1 MNHIYKVIFNK
12 ATGTFMA
19 VAEYAK
25 SHSTGERKAVV
36 GATDTPALGTA
47 LTRTAMAVLLVMMGG
62 QAWGADQGGS
72 GTIGQSTSGTAFHVD
87 YMNPENRSFTDGNK
101 NRASGEK
108 FTDGKTPLYFKK
120 TDKTG
125 SASVGKADTA
135 GFRLGDDAK
144 ADKGAWALGTAAEAD
159 TLLSL
164 AVGTGAQT
172 KGNNLKQASMA
183 IGTAAY
189 ANGLGAAALGTNSA
203 AVADHAIALG
213 MVSVAKGEN
222 SVAIGHSATSEGR
235 RAIAIGSADSTQDRQ
250 NLSQYGGLHTHF
262 YREAHTT
269 AKADDTIA
277 MGYHAQALKTG
288 ALALGRGTK
297 VDADKGIA
305 LGYDSVVNASDNSNS
320 AYQPNGGT
328 ALTEAQKSTSGIGA
342 LSIGSSNIKRKITN
356 LGAGND
362 ETDAV
367 NVAQLKAVAEIA
379 KKKTSVKTAT
389 GETHI
394 TVSKSATNNNT
405 GGDEYT
411 VKLSDEAKNTIN
423 KFKSVTIDA
432 TDINKI
438 SQGMKFQGDTG
449 GSVTKQLGTTLT
461 IKGGEKTADKLIN
474 GNNIGVVN
482 DGNNGLKIQL
492 AKTLSGLDA
501 VNTKTL
507 NASNSVSTSTLT
519 ADNMITVGNTSTSRT
534 ARILTSG
541 LTFTQDANSRYTGK
555 IIYGIDGLKFNDINS
570 GNIRGTSRIDKN
582 AIGFSG
588 SDGSVANNLP
598 RLTATGYDAQTTKI
612 TKLKKGTADDD
623 AVTIKQL
630 KDAKPNLTEG
640 TGISITNTNGDLS
653 VNATNGTVTT
663 PTYTIGVNTA
673 TLTSNGTGNK
683 FAVSGD
689 NNGLVTAQNLASYL
703 NTINQTADTAKTTAE
718 SAKKKAESAETA
730 ANTAT
735 STANEAKTAA
745 DTASQT
751 ATEAK
756 TAAEKSAGEAKTAQ
770 QKATEAASTAQT
782 AQEQATQ
789 AQTAAATSANEAQTA
804 KNEAQKSAGEAKT
817 AKEQATTAQE
827 QAQQAQQNAQTAK
840 QQAES
845 AKTDAETAKNSAQEA
860 QQKATEAQQKASQS
874 AEQAKQAQQ
883 SAETAKSEATD
894 AKAAAEKSAS
904 EATAAKTAAQ
914 KSASEATEA
923 KNKAEAAETAAN
935 AATQTANNALQTFT
949 VKKEDAADD
958 EETITVGKNGTSGQ
972 VNTLKLKGE
981 NGLTVTTNKADGKVT
996 FGLNQDSG
1004 LTIGNS
1010 TLNNGGL
1017 TVKNTAGDEQI
1028 QVGADGIKFADVN
1041 GGTTGK
1047 PKAGTAI
1054 MTKTG
1059 FGFNDGSGGIKN
1071 DLPHLTATGYDAAT
1085 TKITNLKKGTTDT
1098 DAVTIKQLKDAKP
1111 TINAGTGISIN
1122 GNNNSTLTVADDG
1135 TVTTPTYTIGVK
1147 TATLTDTGTGANN
1160 KFAVNGNNNKDGL
1173 VTAEHLAGYLNTVN
1187 QTADTAKTT
1196 AEDAKTAAETAK
1208 STADTAKSTAESA
1221 KTAAQNSASEAT
1233 EAKTAAK
1240 QSASEAQTAQ
1250 QQATQAQ
1257 TAAATSAS
1265 EAQTAK
1271 NAAESAKNEAQTAAN
1286 AAQKSASEA
1295 TEAKNKAEAAETA
1308 ANAATQTANNA
1319 LQTFTV
1325 KKEDAADDEET
1336 ITVGKNGTSGQVNT
1350 LKLKGEN
1357 GLTVTTNKADGK
1369 VTFGLN
1375 QDSGL
1380 TIGNS
1385 TLNNGGLTVKNTAG
1399 DEQIQVG
1406 ADGIKFADV
1415 NGGTTG
1421 KPKAGTAI
1429 MTKTGFGFNDGSG
1442 NIKNDLPSLTTDG
1455 INAGDKEI
1463 TKVKSA
1469 IDPAANGGQSDFVKR
1484 LSDANTSKQNS
1495 AATIKD
1501 LHGLAQSP
1509 LTFAGD
1515 TGTNVTRKLG
1525 DTLKVQGGQATD
1537 LTDGNI
1543 GVVANSTDNSL
1554 TVKLAKTLS
1563 GLTEVKT
1570 ETLTASEKV
1579 KVGNTGN
1586 TAELLNS
1593 GLTFTQPNTSGANSG
1608 KTVYGNDGLKFT
1620 DNNGTTL
1627 ADTTYI
1633 TKEKV
1638 GFAGGADGSLDTSK
1652 PHLSKDGINAGGKK
1666 ISNLANGES
1675 ESDAVTYKQH
1685 KQVADKLEDLDKEAI
1700 NKVKTALQTFKVQKV
1715 NENGDDA
1722 DEANTITVGKD
1733 DTNGKVNTLKLKG
1746 ENGLDV
1752 KTDKASGMVTFGLK
1766 QDGDLTIGNSTLN
1779 SGGLTVK
1786 NTAGDEQIQVG
1797 ADGIKFAGVNAGNPS
1812 AGIENTTR
1820 ITRDK
1825 IGFTGNGGSFDESKP
1840 HLSLTGINAGNK
1852 ELTNVK
1858 SAIADAGN
1866 NGQPNFINR
1875 LNTANTNKP
1884 NSAATVKDLHGLSQV
1899 PLTFAGDTGTN
1910 VTRKLG
1916 ETLKVQ
1922 GGQTDTSKL
1931 TDNNIGVV
1939 ASDNGLTVKLAKTL
1953 SGLTEVNTETL
1964 NAKTKVKVGN
1974 GTGNSTAELLGGGLT
1989 FTQTT
1994 PTTNSKTVYGV
2005 DGLKFTDTNGTALD
2019 GTTYITKD
2027 KVGFSNKDGQVDTTK
2042 PHLTKDG
2049 INAGNKAISNVG
2061 KAMQDNDAINKKA
2074 LDEAKN
2080 DLQTQITAAKGT
2092 ADTAL
2097 QTFKVKKVNADGN
2110 DADDTDTITV
2120 GKDATQ
2126 NGQVNTLKLKG
2137 ENGLDVKTNKN
2148 GTVTFGIDQSKGLTT
2163 PKLTVGS
2170 NGNNGIVI
2178 DSTNGQNTITGLSNT
2193 LTDAT
2198 NASTGHVTQLG
2209 IVNGTDKTRAASI
2222 GDVLNAGFNLQGN
2235 GKAVD
2240 FVSTYDT
2247 VDFINGN
2254 ATTATVTYD
2263 GTSKTST
2270 VTYDVNVDDK
2280 TLTLVDGQNGKK
2292 QIGVK
2297 TTTINNTS
2305 ANGQTN
2311 FSTTDDNA
2319 LVKAKDI
2326 ATHLN
2331 TLAGDIQTAKGTAD
2345 TALQTLT
2352 VKGGNDESGN
2362 NGITLDKDN
2371 KELTLE
2377 GENGITVKSNA
2388 STKKVTVS
2396 IDTDKGLTIGDVKIN
2411 KDGINA
2417 GNQEIT
2423 KVKSAIDPATNGQ
2436 PNFINRLNTAN
2447 TNKPNSAATVKDLHG
2462 LSQVPL
2468 TFAGD
2473 TGTNVTR
2480 KLGETLTIKGGENTE
2495 NKLTNGNI
2503 GVVAN
2508 STNGSLTVKLAK
2520 TLNDLDAVNTD
2531 TLNAKTKVK
2540 VGNGTGNSTAE
2551 LLGGGL
2557 TFTQTTPTTNSKTV
2571 YGVDGLKFTDGG
2583 DTAAE
2588 NTTRITRDKIGFADK
2603 AGSLDTDKPHLSQ
2616 DGINAG
2622 NKKITNIA
2630 NGDSDTDAVTYK
2642 QHKEVADKLKDLNK
2656 TDIDK
2661 VKTALQTF
2669 TVKKDGDDTNAI
2681 TVGKD
2686 ANGDK
2691 VNTLTLKGENGLTVA
2706 TKKADGT
2713 ITFGLNQDNGLTIG
2727 KTSLKDDGLTV
2738 NNTQN
2743 NEQIQVGADGIKFA
2757 GVNAGNPSAGIENT
2771 TRITRDKIGFTGNGG
2786 SFDESKPHLSLTGI
2800 NAGNKELTNVKSA
2813 IADAGNNGQPNF
2825 INRLNTANTNK
2836 PNSAATVKDLY
2847 DLSQSPLTF
2856 AGDTGSVKKKL
2867 GDTLTIKGG
2876 KTQTT
2881 DLTDD
2886 NIGVVADSTN
2896 GSLTVKL
2903 AKTLNDL
2910 DAVNTDTLNAKTKVK
2925 VGNGTGNS
2933 TAELLGGGLTFTQT
2947 TPTTNSKTVYG
2958 VDGLKFTDT
2967 NGTALDGTTY
2977 ITKDKVGFAG
2987 AGGSLDESKPYLDK
3001 DKLKVG
3007 DVEIKDSGINA
3018 GNKKITKLA
3027 DGQDDTDAVTYKQH
3041 KQVADKLE
3049 DLDKEAIN
3057 KVKTALQTFKVQKV
3071 NDGNTDDDS
3080 ETITVGKDA
3089 TQNGQ
3094 VNTLKLKGENGLTVA
3109 TKKADGTVTFGID
3122 QSKGLTTPK
3131 LTVGNNTNGIVIDG
3145 QNGQNTI
3152 KGLSNTL
3159 ANVTNDGAGHTLSQG
3174 LADNTDKTRA
3184 ASIADVLNAGFNL
3197 QGNGKAVDFVSTY
3210 DTVNFANGNATTAK
3224 VTYDAD
3230 KQTSTV
3236 VYDVNI
3242 NNETLTL
3249 VDGQNGKKQIG
3260 VKTTTLTKTD
3270 ANGNTATTFSTTD
3283 DNALVKAKD
3292 IATHLNTLAGDIQTA
3307 KGASQASSSA
3317 GYVDANGNKVIYD
3330 STDNKYYQVN
3340 DKGQA
3345 DKTKEVAKDKLVAQA
3360 QTPDGTLAQM
3370 NVKSVITKEKENDAN
3385 GINEDN
3391 AFVKGLEKA
3400 ATDNKTKNA
3409 AVTVNDLHQVAST
3422 PITFKSDDGVH
3433 SQVNLG
3439 DTFAMTGGA
3448 DYTNLSDGK
3457 NIGVVSQ
3464 PNGVQ
3469 FKLAKDLTNLNSVSA
3484 GGTRI
3489 DEKGVSFVEPNGQ
3502 AKANTPVL
3510 SANGLDMGGK
3520 RISNI
3525 GAAVNDNDA
3534 VNFKQ
3539 FNEVAKTVN
3548 TLNNQSN
3555 SGASLPFVVTDADG
3569 NPVNGTDGKPQKAI
3583 KGTDG
3588 KYYQANANG
3597 VPVDKDGKPI
3607 TDADKLAN
3615 LAAHGKPLDAG
3626 HQVVAKLGGNS
3637 DAITLTNIKGTLPQ
3651 IATPNTGNNTNA
3663 GQAQSLPSLSASQQ
3677 SNAASVKDVL
3687 NAGFNLQTNNN
3698 QVDFVKA
3705 YDTVNFVNGTGADIT
3720 SMRNADGTM
3729 SNITVNTAL
3738 AATDDN
3744 GNVLIKA
3751 KDGKFYKADDLM
3763 PNGSLKA
3770 GKSASDAKTP
3780 AGLSLVNPN
3789 ADKGSTGDAVALNNV
3804 SKAVF
3809 KAKDGTTTTVNSD
3822 GISIKGKDNSNIALS
3837 KDGLDM
3843 GGKVISNVGKGTK
3856 DTDAANM
3863 QQLNEVRSLLGLG
3876 NAGNGNAGS
3885 GNTGNA
3891 GNAGGGQVNI
3901 ADVKKDPNS
3910 GSGSSSNSP
3919 AIKAGT
3925 VLGGKGNNDAD
3936 KLANGGVQ
3944 VGVDK
3949 DGNAN
3954 GDLNNVWVKT
3964 QKDGSKKA
3972 LLTTYNVEGQ
3982 TNYVTNNPAEAID
3995 KMNEQ
4000 GIRFFHVNDG
4010 NQEPVVQG
4018 RNSIDSS
4025 ASGRHSAAVGFQAKA
4040 NGEAAVAVGRQ
4051 TQAGNQSIAIGDKAQ
4066 ATGNQSIAIGTGNVV
4081 TGKHSGAIGDPST
4094 VKADN
4099 SYSMGNN
4106 NQFTDAT
4113 QTDVF
4118 GVGNNITVTESNS
4131 VALGSNSAISAGTQA
4146 GTQAKKSD
4154 GTAGKTT
4161 TAGATGTVKGFA
4173 GQTAV
4178 GAVSVGASGAERRI
4192 QNVAA
4197 GEVSATSTDAVNG
4210 SQLYKATQGIANAT
4224 NELGHR
4230 IHQNENKANA
4240 GISSAMAM
4248 ASMPQAYIPGRSMV
4262 TGGIATYNGQ
4272 GAVAVGLSKLSD
4284 NGQWVFKINGS
4295 ADTQGNA
4302 GAAVGAGFHF

>member
-1 MNHIYKVIFNK
+1 
-12 ATGTFMA
+12 MA

-25 SHSTGERKAVV
+25 SHSTGQRKAVV

-62 QAWGADQGGS
+62 QAWGAASIS
-72 GTIGQSTSGTAFHVD
+72 GNEVASAYPVD
-87 YMNPENRSFTDGNK
+87 YANPENRSFANK
-101 NRASGEK
+101 
-108 FTDGKTPLYFKK
+108 KTANSDAGGAPLYFKNNDHNG
-120 TDKTG
+120 TNN
-125 SASVGKADTA
+125 ASVK
-135 GFRLGDDAK
+135 GFKDGVGSSAANGALAYGNAAK
-144 ADKGAWALGTAAEAD
+144 ADAV
-159 TLLSL
+159 LSI
-164 AVGTGAQT
+164 AYGHGAQT
-172 KGNNLKQASMA
+172 ASQTRDQIDQKQASIAFGMA
-183 IGTAAY
+183 SY
-189 ANGLGAAALGTNSA
+189 ANGMGATALGTNSA
-203 AVADHAIALG
+203 AVADHAVALG
-213 MVSVAKGEN
+213 MVSVAKGKN
-222 SVAIGHSATSEGR
+222 SVAVGHSATSAGEN
-235 RAIAIGSADSTQDRQ
+235 AIAIGSADTPTYNQGNANKRFFESNKYQENAARA
-250 NLSQYGGLHTHF
+250 N
-262 YREAHTT
+262 
-269 AKADDTIA
+269 AKRSVAI
-277 MGYHAQALKTG
+277 GTG
-288 ALALGRGTK
+288 AK
-297 VDADKGIA
+297 VDAESGIA
-305 LGYDSVVNASDNSNS
+305 LGYGSVVTSSDKSNT
-320 AYQPNGGT
+320 AYQPTNGT
-328 ALTEAQKSTSGIGA
+328 TITEAQKSTNGIGA
-342 LSIGSSNIKRKITN
+342 LSIGGTTNGTTIRRKIIN
-356 LGAGND
+356 LGAGD
-362 ETDAV
+362 ADTDAV
-367 NVAQLKAVAEIA
+367 NVAQLKAVETIA
-379 KKKTSVKTAT
+379 NKKTSVKTAT

-423 KFKSVTIDA
+423 KFKSVTINA
-432 TDINKI
+432 ADINKI
-438 SQGMKFQGDTG
+438 SQGITFAGDTG
-449 GSVTKQLGTTLT
+449 GSVNTKLGTTLN
-461 IKGGEKTADKLIN
+461 IKGGQATAANLTE
-474 GNNIGVVN
+474 NNIGVVK
-482 DGNNGLKIQL
+482 DGNNGLKVKL
-492 AKTLSGLDA
+492 AKTLNDLEA
-501 VNTKTL
+501 VNTKAL
-507 NASNSVSTSTLT
+507 NATNSVSTNTLT
-519 ADNMITVGNTSTSRT
+519 ATTSVTVGNNGNT
-534 ARILTSG
+534 AQLKNSG
-541 LTFTQDANSRYTGK
+541 LTFTQTTGANAGK
-555 IIYGIDGLKFNDINS
+555 TIYDTDGLKFTEADN
-570 GNIRGTSRIDKN
+570 TALHQTVRIDKN
-582 AIGFSG
+582 TVGFSDTVG
-588 SDGSVANNLP
+588 RVKEDLP
-598 RLTATGYDAQTTKI
+598 HLTATGYDAQDTKI
-612 TKLKKGTADDD
+612 TNLTAGTDNTD

-630 KDAKPNLTEG
+630 KDAQPILTAG
-640 TGISITNTNGDLS
+640 TGISITPKTGTLTVNNSNG
-653 VNATNGTVTT
+653 NVT
-663 PTYTIGVNTA
+663 PQTYTIGVNTA
-673 TLTSNGTGNK
+673 TLDSNGTNANNK
-683 FAVSGD
+683 FSVNGGSNN
-689 NNGLVTAQNLASYL
+689 NNGLVTAQNLANYL
-703 NTINQTADTAKTTAE
+703 NTVNQTADTAKTTAE
-718 SAKKKAESAETA
+718 SAKEKATDAE
-730 ANTAT
+730 
-735 STANEAKTAA
+735 STANQAKSAA

-770 QKATEAASTAQT
+770 QKATEAANQAATSVNQATA
-782 AQEQATQ
+782 AKEQATQ

-804 KNEAQKSAGEAKT
+804 KNEAQKSAAQAETAQQKASQSARDAETAKTKAESAEQSAQNAQQQATDAKNEATTAKEQAETAKSEAQKSANEAQTAQQKATAAEQKASQSAEQAEQAQQSAETAKTEANAAKTAAEKAKEQAATSASEAAEAKTKAESAKIAANEAKNMAGTALQTFKVKKVNADGNDDNDSETNAITVGKEDNTNGQVNTLKLKGENGLDVKTDKASGMVTFGLNQDSGLTIGKSTLSNGGLTVKNGNEQIQVGADGIKFAGVNGNDAGASKANTAIMTKNGFGFNNGSGSLDPNKPHLTKDGYDAQTTKITNLKKGTTDADAVTIRQLKDAKPSFTAGDGINIANTNNGDLSVNTTDGTVTAPTYTISVKTAELNSNGSNGTKFSVKGGMPNNNNMVTAEHLANYLNTVNQTADTAKTTAESAKEKATDAESTANQAKSAADTASQTATEAKTAAEKSAGEAKT
-817 AKEQATTAQE
+817 AQQKATEAANQAATSVNQATAAKEQAEQAKTAATASANEAQTAKNEAKKSADEATAAKTAAQNSADEATTAQQKATE
-827 QAQQAQQNAQTAK
+827 AQQNAQTAQ

-845 AKTDAETAKNSAQEA
+845 AKSDAESAKNSAQEA

-894 AKAAAEKSAS
+894 AKAAAEKSAG
-904 EATAAKTAAQ
+904 EATAAKEQATTAQEQATAA
-914 KSASEATEA
+914 KDRAESAE
-923 KNKAEAAETAAN
+923 NAAN
-935 AATQTANNALQTFT
+935 AATRTANSALQTFK
-949 VKKEDAADD
+949 VKKVNADGND
-958 EETITVGKNGTSGQ
+958 DNDSETNAITVGKEDNTNGQ
-972 VNTLKLKGE
+972 VNTLKLKGKD
-981 NGLTVTTNKADGKVT
+981 GLTVATSKADGTVT
-996 FGLNQDSG
+996 FGLNQDNG
-1004 LTIGNS
+1004 LTIGKS

-1017 TVKNTAGDEQI
+1017 TVKNTDGNEQI
-1028 QVGADGIKFADVN
+1028 QVGADGIKFAGVN
-1041 GGTTGK
+1041 GNDAGAS
-1047 PKAGTAI
+1047 KANTAI
-1054 MTKTG
+1054 MTKNG
-1059 FGFNDGSGGIKN
+1059 FGFNDG
-1071 DLPHLTATGYDAAT
+1071 A
-1085 TKITNLKKGTTDT
+1085 
-1098 DAVTIKQLKDAKP
+1098 
-1111 TINAGTGISIN
+1111 
-1122 GNNNSTLTVADDG
+1122 
-1135 TVTTPTYTIGVK
+1135 
-1147 TATLTDTGTGANN
+1147 
-1160 KFAVNGNNNKDGL
+1160 
-1173 VTAEHLAGYLNTVN
+1173 
-1187 QTADTAKTT
+1187 
-1196 AEDAKTAAETAK
+1196 
-1208 STADTAKSTAESA
+1208 
-1221 KTAAQNSASEAT
+1221 
-1233 EAKTAAK
+1233 
-1240 QSASEAQTAQ
+1240 
-1250 QQATQAQ
+1250 
-1257 TAAATSAS
+1257 
-1265 EAQTAK
+1265 
-1271 NAAESAKNEAQTAAN
+1271 
-1286 AAQKSASEA
+1286 
-1295 TEAKNKAEAAETA
+1295 
-1308 ANAATQTANNA
+1308 
-1319 LQTFTV
+1319 
-1325 KKEDAADDEET
+1325 
-1336 ITVGKNGTSGQVNT
+1336 
-1350 LKLKGEN
+1350 
-1357 GLTVTTNKADGK
+1357 
-1369 VTFGLN
+1369 
-1375 QDSGL
+1375 
-1380 TIGNS
+1380 
-1385 TLNNGGLTVKNTAG
+1385 
-1399 DEQIQVG
+1399 
-1406 ADGIKFADV
+1406 
-1415 NGGTTG
+1415 
-1421 KPKAGTAI
+1421 
-1429 MTKTGFGFNDGSG
+1429 G

-1469 IDPAANGGQSDFVKR
+1469 IDPATNGQPNFVNR
-1484 LSDANTSKQNS
+1484 LATAGTNPSKQNS
-1495 AATIKD
+1495 AATVKD
-1501 LHGLAQSP
+1501 LYDLSQSP
-1509 LTFAGD
+1509 LTFTGD
-1515 TGTNVTRKLG
+1515 TGESVKRKLG
-1525 DTLKVQGGQATD
+1525 DTLKVQGGNKDTD
-1537 LTDGNI
+1537 LTENNI
-1543 GVVANSTDNSL
+1543 GVVADNTNGSL
-1554 TVKLAKTLS
+1554 TVKLAKTLND
-1563 GLTEVKT
+1563 LDAVNTDTLNAKT
-1570 ETLTASEKV
+1570 KV
-1579 KVGNTGN
+1579 KVGNGTGN
-1586 TAELLNS
+1586 STAELLGG
-1593 GLTFTQPNTSGANSG
+1593 GLTFTQTTPTTNS
-1608 KTVYGNDGLKFT
+1608 KTVYGVDGLKFT
-1620 DNNGTTL
+1620 DTNGTAL
-1627 ADTTYI
+1627 DGTTYI
-1633 TKEKV
+1633 TKDKV
-1638 GFAGGADGSLDTSK
+1638 GFAGAGGSLDESK
-1652 PHLSKDGINAGGKK
+1652 PYLDKDKLKVGDVEIKDSGINAGNKK
-1666 ISNLANGES
+1666 ITKLADGQDDT
-1675 ESDAVTYKQH
+1675 DAVTYKQH

-1715 NENGDDA
+1715 NDGNTDD
-1722 DEANTITVGKD
+1722 DSETITVGKD
-1733 DTNGKVNTLKLKG
+1733 ATQNGQVNTLKLKG
-1746 ENGLDV
+1746 ENGLTV
-1752 KTDKASGMVTFGLK
+1752 ATKKADGTVTFGLN
-1766 QDGDLTIGNSTLN
+1766 QDNGLTIGKTSLKDD
-1779 SGGLTVK
+1779 GLTVN
-1786 NTAGDEQIQVG
+1786 NTQNNEQIQVG
-1797 ADGIKFAGVNAGNPS
+1797 ADGVKFATVNNGVAGATKVGTS
-1812 AGIENTTR
+1812 R
-1820 ITRDK
+1820 ITQDK

-2588 NTTRITRDKIGFADK
+2588 NTTRITRDKIGFANSD
-2603 AGSLDTDKPHLSQ
+2603 GILDESKPYLTNEKLKVGTVEITNS
-2616 DGINAG
+2616 GINAG
-2622 NKKITNIA
+2622 DKEIT
-2630 NGDSDTDAVTYK
+2630 K
-2642 QHKEVADKLKDLNK
+2642 
-2656 TDIDK
+2656 
-2661 VKTALQTF
+2661 
-2669 TVKKDGDDTNAI
+2669 
-2681 TVGKD
+2681 
-2686 ANGDK
+2686 
-2691 VNTLTLKGENGLTVA
+2691 
-2706 TKKADGT
+2706 
-2713 ITFGLNQDNGLTIG
+2713 
-2727 KTSLKDDGLTV
+2727 
-2738 NNTQN
+2738 
-2743 NEQIQVGADGIKFA
+2743 
-2757 GVNAGNPSAGIENT
+2757 
-2771 TRITRDKIGFTGNGG
+2771 
-2786 SFDESKPHLSLTGI
+2786 
-2800 NAGNKELTNVKSA
+2800 VKSA

-2825 INRLNTANTNK
+2825 VTRLGNANNTS
-2836 PNSAATVKDLY
+2836 PNSAATIKDLHG
-2847 DLSQSPLTF
+2847 LAQSPLTF
-2856 AGDTGSVKKKL
+2856 AGDTGESVKKKL
-2867 GDTLTIKGG
+2867 GDTLNIKGG
-2876 KTQTT
+2876 QATATN
-2881 DLTDD
+2881 LTDN
-2886 NIGVVADSTN
+2886 NIGVVAGDN
-2896 GSLTVKL
+2896 GLTVKL
-2903 AKTLNDL
+2903 AKTLTGL
-2910 DAVNTDTLNAKTKVK
+2910 DAVNTATLNASDKVT
-2925 VGNGTGNS
+2925 VGSGNN
-2933 TAELLGGGLTFTQT
+2933 TAELQNGGLTFTQPNT
-2947 TPTTNSKTVYG
+2947 GATPVTNSKTVYG
-2958 VDGLKFTDT
+2958 VDGLKFT
-2967 NGTALDGTTY
+2967 NGDNTPLEGTTY
-2977 ITKDKVGFAG
+2977 ITKDQVGFSNKA
-2987 AGGSLDESKPYLDK
+2987 GSLDESKPYLDNE
-3001 DKLKVG
+3001 KLKVG
-3007 DVEIKDSGINA
+3007 TVEITKDNGINA
-3018 GNKKITKLA
+3018 GNKKISNIAQGTEN
-3027 DGQDDTDAVTYKQH
+3027 TDAVNYEQH
-3041 KQVADKLE
+3041 KQVADKVADLNKA
-3049 DLDKEAIN
+3049 DLDQ
-3057 KVKTALQTFKVQKV
+3057 VKTALQTFTVKKHDAT
-3071 NDGNTDDDS
+3071 NDDD
-3080 ETITVGKDA
+3080 TITVGKDN
-3089 TQNGQ
+3089 TSGK

-3109 TKKADGTVTFGID
+3109 TSKADGTVTFGID

-3131 LTVGNNTNGIVIDG
+3131 LTVGSTNGNGVVIDSKD
-3145 QNGQNTI
+3145 GQNTI
-3152 KGLSNTL
+3152 TGLSRTL
-3159 ANVTNDGAGHTLSQG
+3159 TNVTNDGAGHTLTQG

-3184 ASIADVLNAGFNL
+3184 ASIGDVLNAGFNL
-3197 QGNGKAVDFVSTY
+3197 QGNGTAVDFVSTY
-3210 DTVNFANGNATTAK
+3210 DTVNFTNGNATTAK
-3224 VTYDAD
+3224 VTYDGT

-3236 VYDVNI
+3236 TYDI
-3242 NNETLTL
+3242 NVDDKTLEITS
-3249 VDGQNGKKQIG
+3249 DKKLG
-3260 VKTTTLTKTD
+3260 VKTTTITKTD
-3270 ANGNTATTFSTTD
+3270 ANGNATTFSTTD

-3317 GYVDANGNKVIYD
+3317 GYVDADGNKVIYD
-3330 STDNKYYQVN
+3330 STDNKYYQAKN
-3340 DKGQA
+3340 DGTV

-3360 QTPDGTLAQM
+3360 QTPDGKLAQM

-3391 AFVKGLEKA
+3391 AFVKGLENA
-3400 ATDNKTKNA
+3400 AKDAKTKNA

-3555 SGASLPFVVTDADG
+3555 SGASLPFVITDANG
-3569 NPVNGTDGKPQKAI
+3569 TPVNGTDGKPQKAI

-3588 KYYQANANG
+3588 KYYQANTNG
-3597 VPVDKDGKPI
+3597 VPVDKDGNPI

-3615 LAAHGKPLDAG
+3615 LAAHGKPLDTG

-3637 DAITLTNIKGTLPQ
+3637 DAITLTNIKATLPQ

-3663 GQAQSLPSLSASQQ
+3663 GQAQSLPSLSAAQQ
-3677 SNAASVKDVL
+3677 TNAASVKDVL

-3720 SMRNADGTM
+3720 SMRSADGTM

-3770 GKSASDAKTP
+3770 GKSANDAKTP

-3789 ADKGSTGDAVALNNV
+3789 ADKGSTGDAVALNNL
-3804 SKAVF
+3804 SEAVF

-3885 GNTGNA
+3885 GNTGNS

-3901 ADVKKDPNS
+3901 VDIKKDPNS
-3910 GSGSSSNSP
+3910 DSGSSSNSP

-3936 KLANGGVQ
+3936 KLESGGVQ

-3972 LLTTYNVEGQ
+3972 LLTTYNAAGQ
-3982 TNYVTNNPAEAID
+3982 TNYLTNNPAEAID
-3995 KMNEQ
+3995 RINEQ

-4018 RNSIDSS
+4018 RNGIDSS
-4025 ASGRHSAAVGFQAKA
+4025 ASGKHSVAIGFQAKA
-4040 NGEAAVAVGRQ
+4040 DGEAAVAIGRQ
-4051 TQAGNQSIAIGDKAQ
+4051 TQAGNQSIAIGDNAQ
-4066 ATGNQSIAIGTGNVV
+4066 ATGDQSIAIGTGNVV
-4081 TGKHSGAIGDPST
+4081 AGKHSGAIGDPST

-4099 SYSMGNN
+4099 SYSVGNN

-4131 VALGSNSAISAGTQA
+4131 VALGSNSAISAGTHA

-4154 GTAGKTT
+4154 GTAGTTT

-4224 NELGHR
+4224 NELDHR